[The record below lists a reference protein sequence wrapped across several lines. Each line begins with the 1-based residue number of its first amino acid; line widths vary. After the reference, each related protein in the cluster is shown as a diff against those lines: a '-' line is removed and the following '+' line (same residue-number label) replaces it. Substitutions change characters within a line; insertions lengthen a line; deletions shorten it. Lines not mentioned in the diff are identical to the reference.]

1 MSRKRGRRA
10 GLWGRWALGAILGFG
25 LALAVAL
32 SFVSGA
38 LVAKELA
45 PLPPRTLGI
54 VGLAASGLV
63 VVQLW
68 LQLLAISRA
77 ARAQASASLSASG
90 LAGCKEQMWLLD
102 RLCGLLA
109 SENRHRRIAGR
120 ALDFFVH
127 ELGASHAVYWKPEAS
142 GEPAEPALARC
153 PCGHAE
159 AGSTLSATERAIL
172 ARNAARQG
180 APVMVTAGGEPTT
193 FDPAAPPQGPFALFL
208 PMTASGQPQGVLEIE
223 ANGSSWSRDRW
234 EMVESLVN
242 HVALALERGRRFEEM
257 RQRADEDFTTGLY
270 NGRFV
275 HSYLHRLL
283 AMAGRRGR
291 KVAILLLDV
300 DNFKSIND
308 SLGHGTG
315 DRVLQS
321 VADQLRLMAEGVG
334 IVGRSGGDEFMV
346 VLPDAGRAEAE
357 SFAQA
362 VQDWL
367 SQGTAVVKGLFRLR
381 VSCGF
386 AVYPDDAQDR
396 QELLAVADT
405 RLYEAKGR
413 GRSAVF
419 AHAGNG
425 QGQRSLGVFGL
436 LDQLVDTIHSRDHYT
451 RVHCERT
458 AEYAVLLA
466 QRLGLSP
473 SVQRTLRLAGLLHDV
488 GKIAVPERIL
498 RKPGPLS
505 DGETEILRHQQ
516 ELASYLIADIPN
528 ALEVRRVVRHSRERW
543 DGTGYPD
550 GLQGEEIPYLSR
562 ILAVADT
569 FAAITMDRP
578 YRSGVPPVDACRELM
593 AAAGS
598 QLDPEL
604 VRTFVAAIDPGTPA
618 EPGSGTLAP
627 FDQAAAS

>member
-1 MSRKRGRRA
+1 MSHAGGRGGSWP
-10 GLWGRWALGAILGFG
+10 GLVVKFLLGAS
-25 LALAVAL
+25 LAAAVAL

-38 LVAKELA
+38 LVSKELA
-45 PLPPRTLGI
+45 PLPPRTLG
-54 VGLAASGLV
+54 VAGLVASGLV

-77 ARAQASASLSASG
+77 ARAQAFASLSASG
-90 LAGCKEQMWLLD
+90 LAGRNEQMWLLG
-102 RLCGLLA
+102 RLCESLA
-109 SENRHRRIAGR
+109 SENRGRRIAGR
-120 ALDFFVH
+120 ALDFFVE
-127 ELGASHAVYWKPEAS
+127 ELGASHVVYWKPDAS
-142 GEPAEPALARC
+142 GEPAEPTLARC
-153 PCGHAE
+153 PCGHA
-159 AGSTLSATERAIL
+159 AGGADLSVTQRAIL
-172 ARNAARQG
+172 ARNAVRRG
-180 APVMVTAGGEPTT
+180 VPIMVAAGGEPAAV
-193 FDPAAPPQGPFALFL
+193 DASAPPEGPFSVFL
-208 PMTASGQPQGVLEIE
+208 PMAASGQPQGVLEIE
-223 ANGSSWSRDRW
+223 ADGSSWSRDRW
-234 EMVESLVN
+234 EMLGVLVG

-257 RQRADEDFTTGLY
+257 QQQADEDFTTGLY
-270 NGRFV
+270 NSRFI

-291 KVAILLLDV
+291 KVAVLLLDV

-346 VLPDAGRAEAE
+346 VLPDAGRAEVQ

-362 VQDWL
+362 IQDWL
-367 SQGTAVVKGLFRLR
+367 SQSAPVVKGVFRLR

-396 QELLAVADT
+396 QELLAVADA

-413 GRSAVF
+413 GRAPGS

-436 LDQLVDTIHSRDHYT
+436 LDHLVDTIHSRDNYT
-451 RVHCERT
+451 RAHCERT

-505 DGETEILRHQQ
+505 DGETEIVRHQL
-516 ELASYLIADIPN
+516 ELASHLIADIPN
-528 ALEVRRVVRHSRERW
+528 ALEVRRVVRHSHERW

-569 FAAITMDRP
+569 YAAITMDRP
-578 YRSGVPPVDACRELM
+578 YRLSVPPSEACQELM
-593 AAAGS
+593 TAAGA

-604 VRTFVAAIDPGTPA
+604 VRAFVAAIAPNAPV
-618 EPGSGTLAP
+618 EPGARAETT

>member
-1 MSRKRGRRA
+1 MA
-10 GLWGRWALGAILGFG
+10 A
-25 LALAVAL
+25 AVAL
-32 SFVSGA
+32 SFLSGA
-38 LVAKELA
+38 MVSKELA
-45 PLPPRTLGI
+45 PLPPRTLGLA
-54 VGLAASGLV
+54 GLAASGLV

-77 ARAQASASLSASG
+77 MRAQASASLSASG
-90 LAGCKEQMWLLD
+90 LAGRNEQMWLLG
-102 RLCGLLA
+102 RLCESLA
-109 SENRHRRIAGR
+109 SENRLRRIAGR
-120 ALDFFVH
+120 ALDFFVD
-127 ELGASHAVYWKPEAS
+127 ELGASHVVYWKPDAN
-142 GEPAEPALARC
+142 GEPTEPTLARC
-153 PCGHAE
+153 PCGHAGDA
-159 AGSTLSATERAIL
+159 AGLSATQRAIL
-172 ARNAARQG
+172 ARNAVRQG
-180 APVMVTAGGEPTT
+180 SPVMVVGGGAPSVAEM
-193 FDPAAPPQGPFALFL
+193 AAPPQGPFSLFL
-208 PMTASGQPQGVLEIE
+208 PMVASGQPQGVLEIE
-223 ANGSSWSRDRW
+223 ANGSSWSQDRW
-234 EMVESLVN
+234 EMLGVLVG

-257 RQRADEDFTTGLY
+257 QQQADEDFTTGLY
-270 NGRFV
+270 NSRFI
-275 HSYLHRLL
+275 HSYLHRVLV
-283 AMAGRRGR
+283 MAGRKGR
-291 KVAILLLDV
+291 KVAVLLLDV

-346 VLPDAGRAEAE
+346 VLPDAGRAEVE

-362 VQDWL
+362 IQDWL
-367 SQGTAVVKGLFRLR
+367 QQSAPVVKGVFRLR

-396 QELLAVADT
+396 QELLAVADA

-413 GRSAVF
+413 GRLSGP

-436 LDQLVDTIHSRDHYT
+436 LDHLVDTIHSRDNYT

-505 DGETEILRHQQ
+505 EGETEIVRHQL
-516 ELASYLIADIPN
+516 ELASHLIADIPN
-528 ALEVRRVVRHSRERW
+528 ALEVRRVVRHSHERW

-569 FAAITMDRP
+569 YAAITMDRP
-578 YRSGVPPVDACRELM
+578 YRPGVPPIEACQELL
-593 AAAGS
+593 AAAGT
-598 QLDPEL
+598 QLDPSL
-604 VRTFVAAIDPGTPA
+604 VRAFLAAIAPNAPV
-618 EPGSGTLAP
+618 EPGAQAVTP